1 MKNSLYMEKRPWGS
15 FFVLSDEKDFK
26 IKKIEVNP
34 SKRLSYQFH
43 YKRSELW
50 YILNGVGIVT
60 INDKK
65 TEVKKGSIVKI
76 KKLERHT
83 VIYTDEYE
91 MSDGEF
97 KKLYSSKDDFLKK
110 VQSEEIEEYK
120 INSFVDDIS
129 NRDGTYEEDWKVEFL
144 S

>member
-1 MKNSLYMEKRPWGS
+1 MEKRPWGA

-43 YKRSELW
+43 NKRSELW
-50 YILNGVGIVT
+50 YILKGVGIVT

-76 KKLERHT
+76 KKLEKHRIENNGSKILT
-83 VIYTDEYE
+83 FIEVQTGSYF
-91 MSDGEF
+91 GEDDIVRIQ
-97 KKLYSSKDDFLKK
+97 DDF
-110 VQSEEIEEYK
+110 
-120 INSFVDDIS
+120 D
-129 NRDGTYEEDWKVEFL
+129 RD
-144 S
+144 

>member
-1 MKNSLYMEKRPWGS
+1 MKEFIYMEKRPWGA

-43 YKRSELW
+43 NKRSELW
-50 YILNGVGIVT
+50 YILKGVGIVT

-76 KKLERHT
+76 KKLEKHRIENNGT
-83 VIYTDEYE
+83 KTLTFIEVQTGSYF
-91 MSDGEF
+91 GEDDIVRIQ
-97 KKLYSSKDDFLKK
+97 DDF
-110 VQSEEIEEYK
+110 
-120 INSFVDDIS
+120 D
-129 NRDGTYEEDWKVEFL
+129 RD
-144 S
+144 

>member
-1 MKNSLYMEKRPWGS
+1 MKEFLYMEKRPWGA

-43 YKRSELW
+43 NKRSELW
-50 YILNGVGIVT
+50 YILKGVGIVT

-76 KKLERHT
+76 KKLEKHRIENNGSKT
-83 VIYTDEYE
+83 LTFIEVQTGSYF
-91 MSDGEF
+91 GEDDIVRIQ
-97 KKLYSSKDDFLKK
+97 DDF
-110 VQSEEIEEYK
+110 
-120 INSFVDDIS
+120 D
-129 NRDGTYEEDWKVEFL
+129 RD
-144 S
+144 

>member
-1 MKNSLYMEKRPWGS
+1 
-15 FFVLSDEKDFK
+15 LSDEKDFK

-76 KKLERHT
+76 KKLEKHRIENNGSKILT
-83 VIYTDEYE
+83 FIEVQTGSYF
-91 MSDGEF
+91 GEDDIVRIQ
-97 KKLYSSKDDFLKK
+97 DDF
-110 VQSEEIEEYK
+110 
-120 INSFVDDIS
+120 D
-129 NRDGTYEEDWKVEFL
+129 RD
-144 S
+144 

>member
-1 MKNSLYMEKRPWGS
+1 MKDFLYMEKRPWGA

-43 YKRSELW
+43 NKRSELW

-65 TEVKKGSIVKI
+65 TEVKKGSVIKI
-76 KKLERHT
+76 KKLEKHRIENNGSKILT
-83 VIYTDEYE
+83 FIEVQTGSYF
-91 MSDGEF
+91 GEDDIVRIQ
-97 KKLYSSKDDFLKK
+97 DDFDR
-110 VQSEEIEEYK
+110 
-120 INSFVDDIS
+120 N
-129 NRDGTYEEDWKVEFL
+129 
-144 S
+144 

>member
-1 MKNSLYMEKRPWGS
+1 MEKRPWGA

-43 YKRSELW
+43 NKRSELW
-50 YILNGVGIVT
+50 YILKGVGIVT

-76 KKLERHT
+76 KKLEKHRIENNGT
-83 VIYTDEYE
+83 KTLTFIEVQTGSYF
-91 MSDGEF
+91 GEDDIVRIQ
-97 KKLYSSKDDFLKK
+97 DDF
-110 VQSEEIEEYK
+110 
-120 INSFVDDIS
+120 D
-129 NRDGTYEEDWKVEFL
+129 RD
-144 S
+144 

>member
-1 MKNSLYMEKRPWGS
+1 MKEFIYMEKRPWGA

-76 KKLERHT
+76 KKLEKHRIENNGT
-83 VIYTDEYE
+83 KTLTFIEVQTGSYF
-91 MSDGEF
+91 GEDDIVRIQ
-97 KKLYSSKDDFLKK
+97 DDF
-110 VQSEEIEEYK
+110 
-120 INSFVDDIS
+120 D
-129 NRDGTYEEDWKVEFL
+129 RD
-144 S
+144 

>member
-1 MKNSLYMEKRPWGS
+1 MKEFIYMEKRPWGA

-43 YKRSELW
+43 NKRSELW
-50 YILNGVGIVT
+50 YILKGVGIVT

-76 KKLERHT
+76 KKLEKHRIENNGSKILT
-83 VIYTDEYE
+83 FIEVQTGSYF
-91 MSDGEF
+91 GEDDIVRIQ
-97 KKLYSSKDDFLKK
+97 DDF
-110 VQSEEIEEYK
+110 
-120 INSFVDDIS
+120 D
-129 NRDGTYEEDWKVEFL
+129 RD
-144 S
+144 

>member
-1 MKNSLYMEKRPWGS
+1 MKEFLYMEKRPWGA

-43 YKRSELW
+43 NKRSELW
-50 YILNGVGIVT
+50 YILKGVGIVT

-76 KKLERHT
+76 KKLEKHRIENNGSKILT
-83 VIYTDEYE
+83 FIEVQTGSYF
-91 MSDGEF
+91 GEDDIVRIQ
-97 KKLYSSKDDFLKK
+97 DDFDR
-110 VQSEEIEEYK
+110 
-120 INSFVDDIS
+120 N
-129 NRDGTYEEDWKVEFL
+129 
-144 S
+144 

>member
-1 MKNSLYMEKRPWGS
+1 MEKRPWGA

-43 YKRSELW
+43 NKRSELW
-50 YILNGVGIVT
+50 YILKGVGIVT

-76 KKLERHT
+76 KKLEKHRIENNGSKT
-83 VIYTDEYE
+83 LTFIEVQTGSYF
-91 MSDGEF
+91 GEDDIVRIQ
-97 KKLYSSKDDFLKK
+97 DDF
-110 VQSEEIEEYK
+110 
-120 INSFVDDIS
+120 D
-129 NRDGTYEEDWKVEFL
+129 RD
-144 S
+144 